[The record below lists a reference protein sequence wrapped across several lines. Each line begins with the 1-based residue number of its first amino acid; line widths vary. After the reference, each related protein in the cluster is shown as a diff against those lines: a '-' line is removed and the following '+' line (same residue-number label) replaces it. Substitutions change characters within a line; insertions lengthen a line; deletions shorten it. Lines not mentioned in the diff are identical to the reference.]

1 MRALV
6 RANPSPRLW
15 SWIYRRRDANRISSL
30 LPAILATI
38 PQRCA
43 ASKASSWQVHGVRRT
58 ETGMTVASLGVAG
71 HAPAAILRLPW
82 SADDTARLRR
92 HNDVLVTLHR
102 DARLRL
108 YSGLLPEPL
117 AFGVLGEQSFAVEQ
131 ALDGRSGTDFLLDR
145 PVRVQLLRAAALAIG
160 ELHNATSTPTLITND
175 LLGQWIDRRLDL
187 MMQLIAPQRSAVS
200 YAASLSRLA
209 RYIRVSLLGRRLSV
223 GWIHG
228 DFWLGNLLTTGDGS
242 TVTGIVDW
250 EWAADEELPAHD
262 ILHLLL
268 YTRCLVEHRD
278 LGHILCELLNG
289 APWPPDEA
297 ALLKELQGG
306 VFDDAVARALCLLY
320 WLRHITSNIEQSMTY
335 INHRRWFENNVASIL
350 RLF

>member
-38 PQRCA
+38 PQCCT
-43 ASKASSWQVHGVRRT
+43 SSMPSSWQVHRVRRT
-58 ETGMTVASLGVAG
+58 ESGMTVASLGVAG
-71 HAPAAILRLPW
+71 HSPAAILRLPW
-82 SADDTARLRR
+82 SADGTARLRR
-92 HNDVLVTLHR
+92 HNDVLVMLHR
-102 DARLRL
+102 DSRLRR
-108 YSGLLPEPL
+108 YSTLVPRPL

-131 ALDGRSGTDFLLDR
+131 ALEGRPGTDFLLDR
-145 PVRVQLLRAAALAIG
+145 PVRVQLLRAAVRAIG
-160 ELHNATSTPTLITND
+160 DLHKATSTPTLITDD
-175 LLGQWIDRRLDL
+175 LLSHWIDRRFDL
-187 MMQLIAPQRSAVS
+187 MMQLIAPQRSADS
-200 YAASLSRLA
+200 YATSLSQLASYIRASLRGRQLA
-209 RYIRVSLLGRRLSV
+209 V

-228 DFWLGNLLTTGDGS
+228 DFWLGNLLTTSDGS
-242 TVTGIVDW
+242 AVTGIVDW

-278 LGHILCELLNG
+278 LGDILCELLNG
-289 APWPPDEA
+289 APWPADDA
-297 ALLKELQGG
+297 ALLQELQGG
-306 VFDDAVARALCLLY
+306 VFDDAASRALCLLY
-320 WLRHITSNIEQSMTY
+320 WLRHITSNIEQSMAY
-335 INHRRWFENNVASIL
+335 INHRRWFENNVASVL